1 MARRGREDFDP
12 PLATVGAMEIEPLV
26 PFDEAGGLVFV
37 TQLPGS
43 KADFETGRR
52 GFEGIHFPSEG
63 PPLWVHLD
71 RTKERAQHWLRRE
84 SRIDPVAVE
93 SLLAEETRPRAQE
106 FASGLLVI
114 LRGINANPGAEP
126 DELIAIR
133 MWLDATHIVTLR
145 QFRFRTVAGL
155 RVRAQKGEGP
165 HTAGSFLVAVAQ
177 GLVAHLSPTI
187 HNLEER
193 LDDIE
198 EEMLAHDKDDE
209 RRRSDLATLRRQ
221 AITYRRHI
229 VPQRDALAAL
239 VHSMSPLLSV
249 RDRAELR
256 GTMEQCTRVAEALE
270 ELRDRAAVTQDEMRA
285 RTEARVGRTVYLLT
299 LVATI
304 ALPLGFLTGLL
315 GINVGG
321 LPLSDSP
328 WGFTAVCA
336 GLAALAGLQVWLFRR
351 MGWL

>member
-1 MARRGREDFDP
+1 
-12 PLATVGAMEIEPLV
+12 MEIEPLV

-37 TQLPGS
+37 TRLPGS
-43 KADFETGRR
+43 HGDFEAGRR
-52 GFEGIHFPSEG
+52 GFEGIRFPNAA

-71 RTKERAQHWLRRE
+71 RTKERAQTWLRGE
-84 SRIDPVAVE
+84 SGIDPVAVE
-93 SLLAEETRPRAQE
+93 SLLAEETRPRAEE

-114 LRGINANPGAEP
+114 LRGINLNPGAEP

-145 QFRFRTVAGL
+145 QFRFRTIAAL
-155 RVRAQKGEGP
+155 RVQAQKGEAPKSTG
-165 HTAGSFLVAVAQ
+165 AFLVAVAQ
-177 GLVAHLSPTI
+177 GLVAHLAPTI

-198 EEMLAHDKDDE
+198 EEMLAHDRDDE
-209 RRRSDLATLRRQ
+209 GRRSELASVRRQ
-221 AITYRRHI
+221 AISYRRYI

-239 VHSMSPLLSV
+239 AHSSTPLLDP
-249 RDRAELR
+249 RHRAELR
-256 GTMEQCTRVAEALE
+256 AAMEQCTRVAEALE

-321 LPLSDSP
+321 VPLSGSP
-328 WGFTAVCA
+328 WGFTAVCVA
-336 GLAALAGLQVWLFRR
+336 LLALAGLQVWLFRR